1 MMNMENKINISEIL
15 KDCPSGMKL
24 DCTMYEDVYFD
35 CVDVNV
41 IYCYIQHETNKTS
54 ITFNQ
59 FGTPNSDP
67 KSKCVIFP
75 KGKTTWEGFQ
85 RPFKDGDILFIES
98 FCSWIFIYKENK
110 DKKNIYKYL
119 AVSTDTT
126 DFLMFINDSPLC
138 YKESISEIRFATE
151 DEKQKL
157 FDVIKANGYHW
168 NDETKTLEK
177 LVESKSKVGDYKYTI
192 TDKELCN
199 LDYTICEWLL
209 PRLKAFKEKTIGYP
223 STLNSPK
230 EWYDIL
236 EKIILALELY
246 NSDLLDNQERAR
258 SEQIKEGSELF
269 SKYFRNLWW

>member
-1 MMNMENKINISEIL
+1 MEKINVAELL
-15 KDCPSGMKL
+15 KGCPSGMEL
-24 DCTMYEDVYFD
+24 DCTMYDNCTF
-35 CVDVNV
+35 
-41 IYCYIQHETNKTS
+41 ETIENIKCTK
-54 ITFNQ
+54 IIIN
-59 FGTPNSDP
+59 TPNGQIRLSKEGCFIHDDEFA
-67 KSKCVIFP
+67 KCVIFP

-110 DKKNIYKYL
+110 DKKNIYKYV

-258 SEQIKEGSELF
+258 SEQIKEGFELF